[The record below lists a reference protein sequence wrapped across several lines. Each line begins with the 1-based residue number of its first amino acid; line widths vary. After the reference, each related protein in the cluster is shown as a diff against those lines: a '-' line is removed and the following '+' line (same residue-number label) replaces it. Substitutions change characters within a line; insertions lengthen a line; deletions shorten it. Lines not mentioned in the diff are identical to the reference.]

1 MYVSATPLQPLILK
15 PQHHLLKS
23 IVQFR
28 MSLLAASVA
37 RRSRGSSSS
46 KRILRHASACHDL
59 TKSFSSHD
67 KEEEHSNRHGNNSY
81 HVSYRPS
88 HLNSRL
94 NRFSHS
100 LGTNQTRFASI
111 STVSFGAPFSTRART
126 STFPLLLDEGKVVQ
140 PISETEMNSMSETR
154 SLDAEMSPRAMRRLI
169 YTSTVRA
176 LGTAGGSQSTPFHQ
190 TMHRVVH
197 RAYFSTQPESKE
209 GAGSSST
216 TAPASGAK
224 VSTPPSAS
232 FSTSTTSS
240 DEKKQSYAVRAQEAI
255 KSAITSASKALVN
268 FFFKLPG
275 VVWFYLT
282 HPKDLVARLHE
293 LKEAAQHEINHYYMG
308 SKLLV
313 ADVKTAYSMLK
324 RTLQGSALSRRE
336 RKQLLRTVSDLF
348 RLVPFSMFVLIPFM
362 EFALPFALRLFPN
375 MLPSTFQDSLKAEE
389 SMKRELKSR
398 IAMAAFFQE

>member
-1 MYVSATPLQPLILK
+1 M
-15 PQHHLLKS
+15 
-23 IVQFR
+23 
-28 MSLLAASVA
+28 AASVA

-59 TKSFSSHD
+59 TKSLSSFD
-67 KEEEHSNRHGNNSY
+67 KEEEHSNRHGNSSY

-88 HLNSRL
+88 HLHSRL
-94 NRFSHS
+94 SRFSHS
-100 LGTNQTRFASI
+100 LGTNQTRIASI
-111 STVSFGAPFSTRART
+111 STVSFGAPLCTRART

-140 PISETEMNSMSETR
+140 PIAGTEMNGMSETR
-154 SLDAEMSPRAMRRLI
+154 SLDPEMSPGAMRRLI
-169 YTSTVRA
+169 YTSTVSA

-216 TAPASGAK
+216 TPATTASGAK

-255 KSAITSASKALVN
+255 KSAITSASKAIVN